1 MKNINILNEKIK
13 LSAYSQK
20 TKFFFVTDDR
30 CVEPNNFEVKSSIDF
45 SNRQDCESFLQM
57 IQKILYSPLVK
68 SIASPVSI
76 ERCAASPTMTALIP
90 SCRLT
95 STDCLPRKTRANF
108 SCW

>member
-45 SNRQDCESFLQM
+45 SNRQDCESL
-57 IQKILYSPLVK
+57 
-68 SIASPVSI
+68 
-76 ERCAASPTMTALIP
+76 
-90 SCRLT
+90 
-95 STDCLPRKTRANF
+95 
-108 SCW
+108 